1 LDNIAIG
8 MKQFSSLSFDFQP
21 VIIIGAARSGT
32 NMLRDALAQ
41 LDHAATWPCDEI
53 NAIWRHRWA
62 AFPSDELRP
71 DHATPHVQR
80 FVRQAFQRL
89 AHRTKARWVVEKTCA
104 NSLRVDYISAILPQ
118 AKFVFVTRDGRDV
131 VASAM
136 KRWRAPFDLPYT
148 LRKLRY
154 VPLGDIHRYAVRFA
168 TSRWRRA
175 VSQDRR
181 LATWGP
187 RFDGIDE
194 FLATKSLAEVCAEQW
209 SRCVLQADSSLA
221 QLPAE
226 RVCHVSY
233 EEFVANPTR
242 EFQRIAAFLGAKA
255 GSQMLRRVSAS
266 SSAHSVGKWRRE
278 LDAAMVTS
286 INPTV
291 ERTMNAIREW
301 GAIGEGFAHRP
312 QAA

>member
-1 LDNIAIG
+1 
-8 MKQFSSLSFDFQP
+8 
-21 VIIIGAARSGT
+21 
-32 NMLRDALAQ
+32 
-41 LDHAATWPCDEI
+41 
-53 NAIWRHRWA
+53 
-62 AFPSDELRP
+62 
-71 DHATPHVQR
+71 
-80 FVRQAFQRL
+80 
-89 AHRTKARWVVEKTCA
+89 VVEKTCA

-154 VPLGDIHRYAVRFA
+154 VPPGDIPRYAVRFA

-194 FLATKSLAEVCAEQW
+194 FLATKSL
-209 SRCVLQADSSLA
+209 DSSLA

-301 GAIGEGFAHRP
+301 GARQP
-312 QAA
+312 SAAMS